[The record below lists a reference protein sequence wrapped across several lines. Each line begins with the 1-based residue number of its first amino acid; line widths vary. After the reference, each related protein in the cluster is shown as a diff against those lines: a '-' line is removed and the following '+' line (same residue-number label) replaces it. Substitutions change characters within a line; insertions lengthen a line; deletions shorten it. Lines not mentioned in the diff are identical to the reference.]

1 MHYLILDTCV
11 WVNLAVSEFFLVAKL
26 TRLIEEKKVT
36 VVIPEL
42 VRTEWEGCKNTIL
55 SQITDEVVK
64 GYRAYNNFISFLNQ
78 NNYTDLDES
87 ILSFNPSLIGA
98 ELSNSR
104 IFAIEQILDSDVA
117 IQLPVSDWSKNM
129 AIEHALQKKAP
140 FRSRNSMADALIFF
154 SAVEWVNTKKPD
166 NSFFVTH
173 NTKDFSDPQMS
184 NNELL
189 AVDLQSFVVNINLGY
204 DIIIGRVFN
213 KIEQFVVTKEEIEQE
228 EADVELIRFKEELSE
243 DSIFGSRISNF
254 FVEQQNREKSL
265 SGVVSKAFEQQ
276 KKWQEMLSGGAMNKI
291 FEEQR
296 ALQDS
301 IAGAMGKILEEQ
313 RKLQETLSGGG
324 VSKLIEE
331 QQKMQDPISGGVMSK
346 VLEEQRKLH
355 ENLSGG
361 GVTKL
366 IEEQQKMQ
374 DQISGGAMG
383 KILEEQRKLQ
393 ENLSGCGVSKLIE
406 EQQKIQDQI
415 SGGAMGKIL
424 EEQRKLQET
433 LSGCGVSKLIEEQ
446 QKMQD
451 PLSGGVMSKVLEEQ
465 RKLQENLT
473 GCGVSKLIEEHRKI
487 RERLS
492 GGIVNK
498 LLDSNNFDGLY

>member
-1 MHYLILDTCV
+1 LHYLILDTCV
-11 WVNLAVSEFFLVAKL
+11 WVNLAVSEFSLVAKL
-26 TRLIEEKKVT
+26 ARLIEEKKVT
-36 VVIPEL
+36 LVIPEL
-42 VRTEWEGCKNTIL
+42 VRTEWDGCKNTIL

-64 GYRAYNNFISFLNQ
+64 GYRSYNNFISFLHQ
-78 NNYTDLDES
+78 NNYTDFNES
-87 ILSFNPSLIGA
+87 ILSFNPSSIGA

-104 IFAIEQILDSDVA
+104 IVAIEQILDSDVA
-117 IQLPVSDWSKNM
+117 IQVPVSDWSKNM

-189 AVDLQSFVVNINLGY
+189 AVDLQPFVANINLGY

-228 EADVELIRFKEELSE
+228 EADVELIRFKQELSE
-243 DSIFGSRISNF
+243 DSIFGSRISNL

-276 KKWQEMLSGGAMNKI
+276 KKWQEMLLGGAVNKM

-301 IAGAMGKILEEQ
+301 IAGVMGK
-313 RKLQETLSGGG
+313 
-324 VSKLIEE
+324 
-331 QQKMQDPISGGVMSK
+331 M
-346 VLEEQRKLH
+346 LEEQRKLH
-355 ENLSGG
+355 EIVSGG
-361 GVTKL
+361 
-366 IEEQQKMQ
+366 
-374 DQISGGAMG
+374 
-383 KILEEQRKLQ
+383 
-393 ENLSGCGVSKLIE
+393 GVSKLIE

-424 EEQRKLQET
+424 EEQRKLQEN
-433 LSGCGVSKLIEEQ
+433 LSGGGVSKLIEEQ

-451 PLSGGVMSKVLEEQ
+451 PISGGVMGKMLEEQ
-465 RKLQENLT
+465 RKLHENLSGGGVSKLIEEQQKMQDQISGGVMGKMLEEQRKFQENLS

-487 RERLS
+487 QERLS

-498 LLDSNNFDGLY
+498 LLDSDNFDGLY

>member
-11 WVNLAVSEFFLVAKL
+11 WVNLAVSEFSLVAKL
-26 TRLIEEKKVT
+26 ARFIEEKKVT
-36 VVIPEL
+36 LVIPEL

-55 SQITDEVVK
+55 SQITDELVK
-64 GYRAYNNFISFLNQ
+64 GYRSYNNFISFLHQ
-78 NNYTDLDES
+78 NNYTDFDES
-87 ILSFNPSLIGA
+87 ILSFNPSSIGA

-104 IFAIEQILDSDVA
+104 ILAIEQILDSDVA
-117 IQLPVSDWSKNM
+117 IQVPVSGWSKNM
-129 AIEHALQKKAP
+129 AIEHALKKKAP

-154 SAVEWVNTKKPD
+154 SAVEWVDTKKPD

-173 NTKDFSDPQMS
+173 NTKDFSEPQMP

-189 AVDLQSFVVNINLGY
+189 AVDLQPFVANINLGY
-204 DIIIGRVFN
+204 DIIIGRFFN

-228 EADVELIRFKEELSE
+228 ETDVELIRFQEELSE
-243 DSIFGSRISNF
+243 DSIFGSRISKF
-254 FVEQQNREKSL
+254 FEEQRNRDKSL

-276 KKWQEMLSGGAMNKI
+276 KKWQEMLSGGAVNKM

-313 RKLQETLSGGG
+313 RKLQETLLGG
-324 VSKLIEE
+324 
-331 QQKMQDPISGGVMSK
+331 
-346 VLEEQRKLH
+346 
-355 ENLSGG
+355 
-361 GVTKL
+361 
-366 IEEQQKMQ
+366 
-374 DQISGGAMG
+374 
-383 KILEEQRKLQ
+383 
-393 ENLSGCGVSKLIE
+393 
-406 EQQKIQDQI
+406 
-415 SGGAMGKIL
+415 
-424 EEQRKLQET
+424 
-433 LSGCGVSKLIEEQ
+433 GVSKLIEEQ

-465 RKLQENLT
+465 QKLQENLT

-487 RERLS
+487 QERLS